1 MKKIRYVLVLLAAI
15 VLTAACSDHETYSD
29 QKNRERS
36 TIMKYIN
43 DSSIT
48 VITEQDFK
56 INGCKTDVSKNEY
69 VLFAGTGVYMQI
81 IREGCG
87 EKLKDGETQTVL
99 CRFTEYNMMTDSI
112 QLSNDVLEFASRP
125 DKMTVINQSGTYTA
139 SFVQG
144 ESIMARVYGS
154 TSVPNGWLA
163 PLPYINIGRPVNPD
177 DEIAKVKLI
186 VPHSEGQAYATN
198 GVYPCLYTITYE
210 RGR

>member
-1 MKKIRYVLVLLAAI
+1 MKYVLILLAAL

-29 QKNRERS
+29 RKNRERNV
-36 TIMKYIN
+36 ILKYIN

-48 VITEQDFK
+48 VITEHEFK
-56 INGCKTDVSKNEY
+56 ARDYKTDVAKNEY

-81 IREGCG
+81 EREGCG

-99 CRFTEYNMMTDSI
+99 CRFSELNMMTDSV
-112 QLSNDVLEFASRP
+112 QLSNDVLEFASMP
-125 DKMTVINQSGTYTA
+125 DKMTVMNQSGTYTA
-139 SFVQG
+139 TFVQG
-144 ESIMARVYGS
+144 ESVMARVYGS
-154 TSVPNGWLA
+154 LSVPNGWLA
-163 PLPYINIGRPVNPD
+163 PFPYIKVGRPVNTD
-177 DEIAKVKLI
+177 DEIAKVRLI

>member
-1 MKKIRYVLVLLAAI
+1 MEKKTYVLLLLMALFI
-15 VLTAACSDHETYSD
+15 TAGCSDHETYSD
-29 QKNRERS
+29 QKKRERN
-36 TIMKYIN
+36 TILRYVN

-48 VITEQDFK
+48 VITEQEFK
-56 INGCKTDVSKNEY
+56 SQGCTTNLDKNEY

-81 IREGCG
+81 EREGCG
-87 EKLKDGETQTVL
+87 DKIKDGETATVL
-99 CRFTEYNMMTDSI
+99 CRFTEVNMMTDSV

-125 DKMTVINQSGTYTA
+125 DKMTVMNESGTYTA

-144 ESIMARVYGS
+144 ESVMSRVYGS

-163 PLPYINIGRPVNPD
+163 PLPYINIGRPTNPG
-177 DEIAKVKLI
+177 DETAKVRLI
-186 VPHSEGQAYATN
+186 VPHSEGHAYQTN